1 MNKLHDITGFHAY
14 WIYVA
19 VKNIH
24 FGSKKYNIMESRLPQ
39 KKRFLKSWNDGRKD
53 RDGMMFLK
61 IMEKIPANKEKYIRL
76 FAAYYVKNPS
86 FHVSDIL
93 NDNFQTY
100 KGNELELNDILET
113 TKSDYLT
120 AILYC
125 FEKGIQPEDMFY
137 GRDKGYVEFPL
148 IFKLYD
154 RGKISAN
161 SLIAFNEVFGIRSK
175 LRVQACTNIVDEG
188 RAKEY
193 QLIFDKY
200 SPIVYNYFQAISW
213 KKEIQK
219 YHHHIMKYGR

>member
-24 FGSKKYNIMESRLPQ
+24 FGTKKYNIMESRLPQ

-61 IMEKIPANKEKYIRL
+61 IMEKIPANKVNYIRL
-76 FAAYYVKNPS
+76 FAAYAVKNPS

-100 KGNELELNDILET
+100 KQNQLELEDIIGT
-113 TKSDYLT
+113 VKSDYLH

-125 FEKGIQPEDMFY
+125 YEKGIQPEDMFY
-137 GRDKGYVEFPL
+137 GRNNGYTKLPL
-148 IFKLYD
+148 IYKLYD
-154 RGKISAN
+154 RKKISAN
-161 SLIAFNEVFGIRSK
+161 SLIAFNEVFWIKRLLIQQPG
-175 LRVQACTNIVDEG
+175 NIVEERQIKD
-188 RAKEY
+188 Y

-200 SPIVYNYFQAISW
+200 SPIVYNHFKDINW
-213 KKEIQK
+213 KEKLQN
-219 YHHHIMKYGR
+219 YHQYIMKYGK